1 MASPHKS
8 PFTSRDSLSVIPQ
21 VDRMIES
28 GSLEEKEYVEQH
40 DKYFHDIA
48 LSSTARR
55 KISLNLQCTG
65 QYRGNYN
72 KSE

>member
-1 MASPHKS
+1 
-8 PFTSRDSLSVIPQ
+8 
-21 VDRMIES
+21 MIES

-72 KSE
+72 KSESCWRKKLVLLVGR